1 MADNI
6 LAQRASE
13 AFATLVMAVAGSV
26 PVIAGENVENRAID
40 QVACNAVRDEEYPLY
55 TGNFWVMAK
64 VQIQTNASKQPGA
77 TVDPDETHF
86 AMVTAITNAL
96 EVDDI
101 ADQLTAAA
109 NDFTVFPGTVH
120 KMPEDI
126 EGNQIA
132 GAFRNTLNFKF
143 IACASDLS

>member
-6 LAQRASE
+6 LAQKASE

-40 QVACNAVRDEEYPLY
+40 QIACNAVRDEETPLD
-55 TGNFWVMAK
+55 TGNYVVMVS
-64 VQIQTNASKQPGA
+64 VQIQTNATMQPGA
-77 TVDPDETHF
+77 TVEPADTHF
-86 AMVTAITNAL
+86 ALVSAITNAL

-101 ADQLTAAA
+101 ASQLTAAA
-109 NDFTVFPGTVH
+109 DDFTVFPGTVRPQ
-120 KMPEDI
+120 PEDI
-126 EGNQIA
+126 EGNQVA
-132 GAFRNTLNFKF
+132 GAFRNTLNFKL